1 MFSVTD
7 FEPSSLRVSP
17 LTKGRRIETAWLDAR
32 GQPVYVTLNGL
43 KVPFPPSVY
52 NGTGNEAKKNIC
64 FSLDDAHQ
72 GLHELE
78 QNIREAGAK
87 VIGAA
92 HWNNWIR
99 PETDGLSAL
108 LKCKVNEA
116 TQYFDSACQP
126 VPCPSDDEWRGL
138 TCNARVLVKA
148 IWVHNKTAGLL
159 ADVTDLQ
166 VLDRQETRECPFQNL
181 RT

>member
-1 MFSVTD
+1 MDSVTD

-52 NGTGNEAKKNIC
+52 NGTGNETKKNIC
-64 FSLDDAHQ
+64 FSLDDGAHQ

-92 HWNNWIR
+92 HWNSWIR
-99 PETDGLSAL
+99 PQTEFPAL

-116 TQYFDSACQP
+116 TRYFDSARQP

-138 TCNARVLVKA
+138 VCNARVLVKA
-148 IWVHNKTAGLL
+148 IWVHNKSAGLL

-166 VLDRQETRECPFQNL
+166 ILEGAQETRECPF
-181 RT
+181 